1 MLYYTHYIPPQKE
14 NSMKTI
20 RRILCPL
27 LLTGA
32 TLLTSCV
39 FASELDLPD
48 TKETDVRDT
57 VESTA
62 PVSETESV
70 ATASVYQA
78 LVEALRTEGSPYEPS
93 SGSKSGFGLPYME
106 HCIREFYEAKTGDSH
121 ILIGINDLG
130 HLTMISDHYKA
141 LVTLTVYE
149 DGQMHI
155 RVKSNGNYECEET
168 VTAPTAIS
176 ESSFF
181 ADKNQFSTYTGS
193 YYAPRYYLFYAMH
206 LMDEVMGELDASFHF
221 EALGFT
227 YADYQTYQYHLYS

>member
-1 MLYYTHYIPPQKE
+1 
-14 NSMKTI
+14 MKTI

-78 LVEALRTEGSPYEPS
+78 LVEALRTEGAPYEPS

-106 HCIREFYEAKTGDSH
+106 HCIRKFYEAKTGDSH

-176 ESSFF
+176 ERSLFSGKNLSFSS
-181 ADKNQFSTYTGS
+181 TEHE
-193 YYAPRYYLFYAMH
+193 YAPRYYLFYAMH
-206 LMDEVMGELDASFHF
+206 LMDEIMEELDNEFSF
-221 EALGFT
+221 EALGYT

>member
-1 MLYYTHYIPPQKE
+1 
-14 NSMKTI
+14 MKTI

-62 PVSETESV
+62 AVIPETDAPV
-70 ATASVYQA
+70 SVYQTLKETLKA
-78 LVEALRTEGSPYEPS
+78 KGNPYNPP
-93 SGSKSGFGLPYME
+93 SGSNSGLGLPYLE
-106 HCIREFYEAKTGDSH
+106 HSIQRFYEAKTGNSN
-121 ILIGINDLG
+121 ILIGLNDLG
-130 HLTMISDHYKA
+130 ELTMISDHYQAK
-141 LVTLTVYE
+141 VVLTIYA
-149 DGQMHI
+149 DDSMHI
-155 RVKSNGNYECEET
+155 HVSSKGNYECEET

-176 ESSFF
+176 ERSIFSGKNLFFSS
-181 ADKNQFSTYTGS
+181 TEHE
-193 YYAPRYYLFYAMH
+193 YAPRYHLFYAMY
-206 LMDEVMGELDASFHF
+206 LMDEVMGELGEGLSF
-221 EALGFT
+221 EALGYT